1 MSTTTP
7 PVTLDDIRDAADR
20 LKGVAHR
27 TPVLRSRTLDALVGA
42 EVFLKCENFQRMG
55 AFKFRGAY
63 NAASRLTPEQLAR
76 GIAAYSSGN
85 HAQAVALAARELGT
99 TAVIVMPEDAPRSK
113 VDATLGYGA
122 EIVTYD
128 RYTEDRVAVG
138 EALAAER
145 GLALIPPYEH
155 PHVMAG
161 QGTAALELLE
171 ETGELDALIVPV
183 GGGGL
188 IAGSATVAKGLHPG
202 IRVLGVEPEAG
213 DDTKR
218 SLEAGRRVSIPV
230 PRTIADGQALHTPGE
245 LTFSVNR
252 RLVDGIALVSDEE
265 IRDAMRFAFE
275 RLKIVVE
282 PSGAT
287 PLAALLAGRAGALPR
302 RIGVIVSGGNV
313 DADRF
318 ARLCGRDA
326 EQTG

>member
-1 MSTTTP
+1 
-7 PVTLDDIRDAADR
+7 
-20 LKGVAHR
+20 
-27 TPVLRSRTLDALVGA
+27 
-42 EVFLKCENFQRMG
+42 
-55 AFKFRGAY
+55 
-63 NAASRLTPEQLAR
+63 
-76 GIAAYSSGN
+76 
-85 HAQAVALAARELGT
+85 
-99 TAVIVMPEDAPRSK
+99 
-113 VDATLGYGA
+113 
-122 EIVTYD
+122 
-128 RYTEDRVAVG
+128 
-138 EALAAER
+138 
-145 GLALIPPYEH
+145 
-155 PHVMAG
+155 
-161 QGTAALELLE
+161 
-171 ETGELDALIVPV
+171 LDALIVPV

-188 IAGSATVAKGLHPG
+188 IAGSATAAKGLHPG

-252 RLVDGIALVSDEE
+252 RLVDGIALVSDDE

-287 PLAALLAGRAGALPR
+287 PIAALLAGRAGSLPR

-318 ARLCGRDA
+318 ARLCGRA
-326 EQTG
+326 TAS

>member
-1 MSTTTP
+1 MTTTTP
-7 PVTLDDIRDAADR
+7 PVTLDAVREAADR

-27 TPVLRSRTLDALVGA
+27 TPVLRSRTLDELVGA
-42 EVFLKCENFQRMG
+42 EVLLKCENFQRVG

-63 NAASRLTPEQLAR
+63 NAASRLAPGQLAR

-171 ETGELDALIVPV
+171 EAGELDALIVPV

-188 IAGSATVAKGLHPG
+188 IAGSATAAKALHPG

-218 SLEAGRRVSIPV
+218 SLEAGRRVSIEV

-252 RLVDGIALVSDEE
+252 RLVDGICLVSDDE

-287 PLAALLAGRAGALPR
+287 PIAALLAGRAGSLPR

-318 ARLCGRDA
+318 ARLCGRA
-326 EQTG
+326 TES

>member
-1 MSTTTP
+1 MTTTTP
-7 PVTLDDIRDAADR
+7 PVTLDDVRDAAAR

-27 TPVLRSRTLDALVGA
+27 TPVLRSRTLDALTGA
-42 EVFLKCENFQRMG
+42 EVHLKCENFQRVG

-63 NAASRLTPEQLAR
+63 NAASRLTPEQLSR

-99 TAVIVMPEDAPRSK
+99 TAVIVMPEDAPPSK
-113 VDATLGYGA
+113 RAATAGYGA

-128 RYTEDRVAVG
+128 RYTGDRVAIA
-138 EALAAER
+138 EALADER
-145 GLALIPPYEH
+145 GLALIPPYDH

-171 ETGELDALIVPV
+171 EAGELGALLTPV

-188 IAGSATVAKGLHPG
+188 MAGSATAAKALHPG
-202 IRVLGVEPEAG
+202 IRTIGVEPEAG

-218 SLEAGRRVSIPV
+218 SLEAGRRVSVPV

-245 LTFSVNR
+245 LTFTVNQ
-252 RLVDGIALVSDEE
+252 RLLDDVVLVTDDE

-287 PLAALLAGRAGALPR
+287 PLAALLTGRAGPLPQR
-302 RIGVIVSGGNV
+302 VGVVISGGNI
-313 DADRF
+313 DTGRF
-318 ARLCGRDA
+318 TELCGGGR
-326 EQTG
+326 

>member
-1 MSTTTP
+1 MTTAP
-7 PVTLDDIRDAADR
+7 LPITLDDVRDAAVR

-27 TPVLRSRTLDALVGA
+27 TPVLRSRTLDRIVGA
-42 EVFLKCENFQRMG
+42 EVLLKCENFQRVG

-63 NAASRLTPEQLAR
+63 NAASRLTPEQLSR
-76 GIAAYSSGN
+76 GVAAYSSGN
-85 HAQAVALAARELGT
+85 HAQAVALAARELGAA
-99 TAVIVMPEDAPRSK
+99 AVIVMPEDAPRSK
-113 VDATLGYGA
+113 RAATEGYGA

-128 RYTEDRVAVG
+128 RYSGDRVAIA
-138 EALAAER
+138 EALAADR

-161 QGTAALELLE
+161 QGTAALELME
-171 ETGELDALIVPV
+171 EAGELDALLAPV

-188 IAGSATVAKGLHPG
+188 IAGSATAVKGLRPG
-202 IRVLGVEPEAG
+202 IRVVGVEPEAG

-218 SLEAGRRVSIPV
+218 SLEAGRRVEIPV

-252 RLVDGIALVSDEE
+252 RLVDAITLVSDDE
-265 IRDAMRFAFE
+265 IRAAMRFAFE

-287 PLAALLAGRAGALPR
+287 PLAALLAGRVDDLPR
-302 RIGVIVSGGNV
+302 RVGVIVSGGNI
-313 DADRF
+313 DAGRF
-318 ARLCGRDA
+318 AELCGDA
-326 EQTG
+326 G